1 MEYIW
6 SWERGER
13 SKRPQRL
20 KPSLCHTHTVI
31 EIALNGGSEKEKRE
45 ENTEARRAF
54 VEVETV
60 LDGDRGGVITDL
72 SPVRVL
78 TASRSG

>member
-1 MEYIW
+1 
-6 SWERGER
+6 
-13 SKRPQRL
+13 
-20 KPSLCHTHTVI
+20 VI

-60 LDGDRGGVITDL
+60 LDGDRGGGYNRSVSRP
-72 SPVRVL
+72 SPDRFPQWVN
-78 TASRSG
+78 

>member
-1 MEYIW
+1 MGAKV
-6 SWERGER
+6 SGGEGR
-13 SKRPQRL
+13 AGRAGSTWKR
-20 KPSLCHTHTVI
+20 
-31 EIALNGGSEKEKRE
+31 KE
-45 ENTEARRAF
+45 F

-60 LDGDRGGVITDL
+60 LDGDSGGVITDL

>member
-1 MEYIW
+1 MVMGKGGKIQETTT
-6 SWERGER
+6 
-13 SKRPQRL
+13 RL
-20 KPSLCHTHTVI
+20 KPTLCHTHTVI
-31 EIALNGGSEKEKRE
+31 EIALDGGSEKEKRE

-60 LDGDRGGVITDL
+60 LDGDSGGVITDL